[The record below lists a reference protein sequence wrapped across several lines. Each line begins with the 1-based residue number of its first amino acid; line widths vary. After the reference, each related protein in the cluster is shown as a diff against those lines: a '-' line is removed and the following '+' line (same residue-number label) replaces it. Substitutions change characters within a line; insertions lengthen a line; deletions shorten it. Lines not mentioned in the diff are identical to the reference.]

1 MLYLHMF
8 LINKKNG
15 KNIRIFKCDIYA
27 NACVIMCLSV
37 RRVIVL
43 NRHFE
48 EEKKI
53 KLNAQQKN
61 KYGDFH
67 HFKLFLKLFKIL
79 QPPFQF
85 SVYNIAFI

>member
-1 MLYLHMF
+1 MF

-48 EEKKI
+48 AKKKKI
-53 KLNAQQKN
+53 KCPAKE
-61 KYGDFH
+61 
-67 HFKLFLKLFKIL
+67 KIWRLSSL
-79 QPPFQF
+79 QTI
-85 SVYNIAFI
+85 SKTI